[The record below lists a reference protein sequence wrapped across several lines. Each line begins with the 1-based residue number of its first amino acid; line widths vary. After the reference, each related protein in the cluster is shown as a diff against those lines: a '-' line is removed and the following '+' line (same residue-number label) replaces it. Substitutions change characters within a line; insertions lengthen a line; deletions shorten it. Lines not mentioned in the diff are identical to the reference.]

1 MFAREWI
8 ARCPRHQKEKFIE
21 YLYQTGV
28 KDTSATS
35 GFRGTQIFTRDLD
48 NKSEIKLIT
57 YWDSLDSIKA
67 FAGDDITVARLYPE
81 DHQYEL
87 EPDDFVTHYEVV
99 EDLLIKG
106 KDVENVQFL
115 RSGSLGAV

>member
-8 ARCPRHQKEKFIE
+8 ALCPRHQKGKFIE

-35 GFRGTQIFTRDLD
+35 GFRGAQIFTRELD
-48 NKSEIKLIT
+48 DKSEIKLIS

-67 FAGDDITVARLYPE
+67 FAGDDITVARLYP
-81 DHQYEL
+81 DDYKYEL

-99 EDLLIKG
+99 GNLLI
-106 KDVENVQFL
+106 
-115 RSGSLGAV
+115 